1 MIVREAD
8 SLEEKLFH
16 FSIHSSKEDKKLF
29 SLVFFIYLPP
39 LKGDAD
45 DEENAENQ
53 NVKTY
58 LSKNVIKADTTM
70 PVMFYMECNIS
81 AHKYAQLW

>member
-45 DEENAENQ
+45 DEENAEKKRLSTTQ
-53 NVKTY
+53 VKGASRT
-58 LSKNVIKADTTM
+58 
-70 PVMFYMECNIS
+70 
-81 AHKYAQLW
+81 AQIFLTKI

>member
-53 NVKTY
+53 NVKAY
-58 LSKNVIKADTTM
+58 LAKHVIKADTTM
-70 PVMFYMECNIS
+70 PVMFLHGMQHS
-81 AHKYAQLW
+81 AHKYVQLL

>member
-29 SLVFFIYLPP
+29 SLFFFIYLPP

-45 DEENAENQ
+45 DEENAENK
-53 NVKTY
+53 NIKTD
-58 LSKNVIKADTTM
+58 LARNVIKGDTTM
-70 PVMFYMECNIS
+70 PVKFLHGMQHFCPQVQIR
-81 AHKYAQLW
+81 